1 MGIESV
7 MIRVVSPSL
16 ALLTKPLDAEVD
28 KGIVSDFSFISCP
41 KAELKEKSNN
51 NAIMASFESTLFFGF
66 RKNFRILRK
75 VISISRFIKNHVRIY
90 QLLTL
95 FLFLSICGLNDLK
108 AQDAVKRKYKVIL
121 DAGHGGKDHG
131 TRGKNVK
138 EKDVVLAVTL
148 RVGKYLES
156 LADNIEVLYIRK
168 KDEYS
173 HPKERANFANEAEAD
188 LYVSIH
194 ANAMPPGYPGVSG
207 TETFVMGTKNEG
219 RNFEV
224 AKRENSVILLEENYE
239 EIYQGFDPNSP
250 EVNIMFEIMQE
261 AYQDNSIFLAQTVEE
276 QFAKRAGRKSRGVK
290 QSSLWVL
297 WNTAMPSV
305 LIEIGYLTNPKEER
319 ELSSDKVQDYIASA
333 IFRSI
338 RDYFEYIESIKD

>member
-1 MGIESV
+1 MQTKIKYLLLSF
-7 MIRVVSPSL
+7 IF
-16 ALLTKPLDAEVD
+16 LLTSPAFTQAPANKFV
-28 KGIVSDFSFISCP
+28 V
-41 KAELKEKSNN
+41 
-51 NAIMASFESTLFFGF
+51 
-66 RKNFRILRK
+66 
-75 VISISRFIKNHVRIY
+75 V
-90 QLLTL
+90 
-95 FLFLSICGLNDLK
+95 
-108 AQDAVKRKYKVIL
+108 L

-131 TRGKNVK
+131 TRGKNLK
-138 EKDVVLAVTL
+138 EKDVVLKVTL
-148 RVGKYLES
+148 KVGEYIES
-156 LADNIEVLYIRK
+156 MTDNIEVVYIRK
-168 KDEYS
+168 KDVYS
-173 HPKERANFANEAEAD
+173 HPKERAILANDLEAD

-194 ANAMPPGYPGVSG
+194 ANAMPPGNSSVYG

-261 AYQDNSIFLAQTVEE
+261 AYQENSIFLAETLEE
-276 QFAKRAGRKSRGVK
+276 QFDKRAGRKSRGVK

-319 ELSSDKVQDYIASA
+319 ELSTDKVQDYIASA
-333 IFRSI
+333 IFRSV
-338 RDYFEYIESIKD
+338 RDYFKYIDSID

>member
-1 MGIESV
+1 M
-7 MIRVVSPSL
+7 
-16 ALLTKPLDAEVD
+16 AL
-28 KGIVSDFSFISCP
+28 
-41 KAELKEKSNN
+41 
-51 NAIMASFESTLFFGF
+51 FENTRLFGLS
-66 RKNFRILRK
+66 KNFRFLRK
-75 VISISRFIKNHVRIY
+75 VISISRFISNPVKNYI
-90 QLLTL
+90 LTL
-95 FLFLSICGLNDLK
+95 FLAFLTIGLSPSALSQEEPRK
-108 AQDAVKRKYKVIL
+108 KYKVVL

-131 TRGKNVK
+131 TRGKNLK
-138 EKDVVLAVTL
+138 EKDVVLKVTL
-148 RVGKYLES
+148 KVGEYIES
-156 LADNIEVLYIRK
+156 MTDNIEVVYIRK
-168 KDEYS
+168 KDVYS
-173 HPKERANFANEAEAD
+173 HPKERAILANDLEAD

-194 ANAMPPGYPGVSG
+194 ANAMPPGNSSVYG

-261 AYQDNSIFLAQTVEE
+261 AYQENSIFLAETLEE
-276 QFAKRAGRKSRGVK
+276 QFDKRAGRKSRGVK

-319 ELSSDKVQDYIASA
+319 ELSTDKVQDYIASA
-333 IFRSI
+333 IFRSV
-338 RDYFEYIESIKD
+338 RDYFKYIDSID